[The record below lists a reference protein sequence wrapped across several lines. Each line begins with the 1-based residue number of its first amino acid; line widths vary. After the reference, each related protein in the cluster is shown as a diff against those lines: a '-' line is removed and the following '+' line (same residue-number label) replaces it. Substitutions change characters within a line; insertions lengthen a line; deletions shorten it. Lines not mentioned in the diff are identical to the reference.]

1 MKKTVRNICIT
12 FGVLGIIC
20 FVFWQIGWITSTKE
34 LCILFVIAGVVI
46 PVELFIEWI
55 WKKLNKRQ

>member
-12 FGVLGIIC
+12 FVVLGIIC

-34 LCILFVIAGVVI
+34 LCILFVIEAVVI
-46 PVELFIEWI
+46 PVDLFIEWI
-55 WKKLNKRQ
+55 WKKLNKHQ

>member
-12 FGVLGIIC
+12 FVVLGIIC

-34 LCILFVIAGVVI
+34 LCILFIIEAVVI

-55 WKKLNKRQ
+55 WKKLNKYQ